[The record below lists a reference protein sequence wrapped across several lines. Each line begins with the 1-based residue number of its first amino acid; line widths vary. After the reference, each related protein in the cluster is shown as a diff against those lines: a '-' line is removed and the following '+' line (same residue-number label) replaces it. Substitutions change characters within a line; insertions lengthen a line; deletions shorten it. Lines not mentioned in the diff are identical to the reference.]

1 MRLRSLPSQLRR
13 LLADDERRYLLVHS
27 FSGLLVR
34 VAGVVLM
41 TVVTMLFTRLMGAAE
56 YGRVA
61 FLLSGSFIVVLMAG
75 LGLPTASLRLIPRY
89 TTRGRTDIVGHYLA
103 VGLLTT
109 IGMAAIGG
117 LGLGIVLHA
126 IPSLAREYG
135 FPLLSIV
142 ALVVSV
148 ALMRFVS
155 ETSRACGLQLVG
167 FAAEFGRRAAGP
179 AGCARSLSR
188 SGSSPWRRC
197 RRAALGRCARIGGRA
212 GGRAGVLAGSSR
224 EWRHCAGGHRVSTAA
239 GWASRR

>member
-1 MRLRSLPSQLRR
+1 MRR

-41 TVVTMLFTRLMGAAE
+41 TVVTMLFTRLMGAVE

-89 TTRGRTDIVGHYLA
+89 TIRGRTDIVGHYLA

-126 IPSLAREYG
+126 IPSLAHEYG
-135 FPLLSIV
+135 FPLPSIV
-142 ALVVSV
+142 ALVMSV

-155 ETSRACGLQLVG
+155 ETSRACGTPAGWLRRG
-167 FAAEFGRRAAGP
+167 IGGRAAGP
-179 AGCARSLSR
+179 AGCAGVSISR
-188 SGSSPWRRC
+188 WSSPWRRC
-197 RRAALGRCARIGGRA
+197 RRAALGRCARIGGRV
-212 GGRAGVLAGSSR
+212 GGRAGVWSDQAGDS
-224 EWRHCAGGHRVSTAA
+224 RHCAGGHRVSTAA
-239 GWASRR
+239 GWVSRR